1 MRTLIKTENSS
12 LNEYD
17 FENPELIENCI
28 DEIKD
33 KLLVNPPIK
42 VFNKPAIQHRSIG
55 FFSDTSMGYHYSKQL
70 AKSQPLSDNL
80 KNLLDIVNNL
90 FKVNFNGILVNR
102 YADGKDYIGSHSDDE
117 KNLTDVGVVAIS
129 YGAIRKFRIRDKKT
143 NSIVKDIETIPNKI
157 IQMAG
162 KFQKEFKHEIPIER
176 KITEP
181 RYSFTFRKHTI

>member
-55 FFSDTSMGYHYSKQL
+55 FFSDTSIGYHYSKQL

>member
-17 FENPELIENCI
+17 FENLELIENCI
-28 DEIKD
+28 YEIKD

-55 FFSDTSMGYHYSKQL
+55 FFSDTSIGYHYSKQL